1 MNYLKIANRNVN
13 RQKKKSNML
22 TFAIAF
28 GTMVI
33 ILIESLTSG
42 FSTNIE
48 NGITSSLGGHI
59 YISGD
64 EMLESGKIVSK
75 ISDFDILQSSI
86 DAVDPSLIKNYQKRS
101 NVRGT
106 LIFHSQSTST
116 TTVGVDWSKE
126 QSLKKDLVLT
136 EGSIDGIENPENIIL
151 SQDAFD
157 DLNVNIGDDVVFSF
171 QTVSGQENVGH
182 FIVIGVAQSNSLI
195 GVSSNYVSIEGLNE
209 LIGLEDGEYQSLT
222 IELNDVNDIDSVQAT
237 IESSIEKM
245 GGTLP
250 IESDEEEDFIS
261 SRMSMFANDVDQVW
275 DGTRFTISNLNDY
288 TEAAISILNIIDII
302 AYVIFFIMLLITMV
316 GLINTFRL
324 IMNERVLEIGTMR
337 AMGLQKRD
345 VKKLFNIEGILIA
358 LKGVPYGLIAELVLT
373 RIASL
378 FMINPSRGALSLILK
393 DNHLYFP
400 INVGFI
406 VAVAVLVTSISL
418 FAVSRPVNSAL
429 KKSVADEL
437 R

>member
-64 EMLESGKIVSK
+64 ELLESGKIVSK

-86 DAVDPSLIKNYQKRS
+86 DEVDPSLIKNYQKRS
-101 NVRGT
+101 NVSGT

-116 TTVGVDWSKE
+116 TTVGVDWNKE

-182 FIVIGVAQSNSLI
+182 FTVIGVAQSNSLI

-209 LIGLEDGEYQSLT
+209 LIGLEEGEYQSLT
-222 IELNDVNDIDSVQAT
+222 IELNDANDIDAVQAT
-237 IESSIEKM
+237 IESAIEQK
-245 GGTLP
+245 GGVLP
-250 IESDEEEDFIS
+250 IASDEEEDFIS
-261 SRMSMFANDVDQVW
+261 SRMSMFATDVDQVW
-275 DGTRFTISNLNDY
+275 YGTRFTISNLNDY

-337 AMGLQKRD
+337 AMGMQKKD

-358 LKGVPYGLIAELVLT
+358 FKGVPYGLIAELVVT

-378 FMINPSRGALSLILK
+378 FMINPSQNALSLILK

>member
-288 TEAAISILNIIDII
+288 TEAAISILNIIDVI

>member
-33 ILIESLTSG
+33 ILIQSLTSG

-59 YISGD
+59 CISGD
-64 EMLESGKIVSK
+64 ELLEGGKIVSK

-86 DAVDPSLIKNYQKRS
+86 DEVDPSLIKNYQKRS
-101 NVRGT
+101 NVSGT

-116 TTVGVDWSKE
+116 TTVGVDWNKE

-182 FIVIGVAQSNSLI
+182 FTVIGVAQSNSLI

-209 LIGLEDGEYQSLT
+209 LIGLKEGEYQSLT
-222 IELNDVNDIDSVQAT
+222 IELNDANDIDAVQAT
-237 IESSIEKM
+237 IESAIEEK
-245 GGTLP
+245 GGVLP
-250 IESDEEEDFIS
+250 IASDEEEDFIS
-261 SRMSMFANDVDQVW
+261 SRMSMFATDVDQVW

-337 AMGLQKRD
+337 AMGMQKKD

-358 LKGVPYGLIAELVLT
+358 FKGVPYGLIAELVVT

-378 FMINPSRGALSLILK
+378 FMINPSKSALSLILK

>member
-33 ILIESLTSG
+33 ILIQSLTSG

-64 EMLESGKIVSK
+64 ELLESGKIVSK

-86 DAVDPSLIKNYQKRS
+86 DEVDPSLIKNYQKRS
-101 NVRGT
+101 NVSGT

-151 SQDAFD
+151 SQDSFD

-237 IESSIEKM
+237 IESAIEEK
-245 GGTLP
+245 GGVLP
-250 IESDEEEDFIS
+250 IASDEEEDFIS
-261 SRMSMFANDVDQVW
+261 SRMSMFATDVDQVW

-337 AMGLQKRD
+337 AMGMQKRD

-358 LKGVPYGLIAELVLT
+358 FKGVPYGLIAELVVT